1 MKKHQ
6 LRMTLRFQ
14 PLVTRKGV
22 ILLFSTIEKLLA
34 ALQEKKDVAFRE
46 DEEETEWWWAHIN
59 DKEGYIPHNLLGL
72 YPRIRPR
79 QRGFV
84 NNKTMSSS
92 RGSSQPR
99 Y

>member
-34 ALQEKKDVAFRE
+34 ALQEKKDVAFRFLCIWSLMCRRDIQVMIQE
-46 DEEETEWWWAHIN
+46 VGGWVPDHCKN
-59 DKEGYIPHNLLGL
+59 YC
-72 YPRIRPR
+72 
-79 QRGFV
+79 
-84 NNKTMSSS
+84 
-92 RGSSQPR
+92 
-99 Y
+99 